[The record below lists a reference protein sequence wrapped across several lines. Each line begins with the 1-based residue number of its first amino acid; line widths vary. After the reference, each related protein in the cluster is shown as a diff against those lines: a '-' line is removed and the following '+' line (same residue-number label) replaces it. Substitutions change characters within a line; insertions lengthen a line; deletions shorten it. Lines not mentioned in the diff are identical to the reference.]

1 MTPVSPF
8 LTRSA
13 LALVAGIAVATVF
26 VAVAPGTYFDTMEW
40 RLADIPGAG
49 GSVHGAVTPVRIVT
63 DLLMAGFFF
72 LLGKELWE
80 TLTIERSGL
89 SGRQGLA
96 PAIAALGGMAGAALV
111 WVALSA
117 LIETAEEAAGA
128 PGWTVPLG
136 SDVVLAYAFGRR
148 LFGPGHPA
156 LQVLL
161 FLTISGD
168 VAALL
173 LSGITLPGGGLQ
185 WGWVGLAVAVP
196 CLGWATLTRP
206 AMAPAATERTHARA
220 FSPWPWVALG
230 LVTWGAV
237 AASGLPPAMG
247 FLPLLPAMPPA
258 SRSFGLFA
266 TAEGFLTDPANRLSQ
281 VLRPA
286 SVAILFLFGLTH
298 GALDPA
304 AVAPTTWVALGAL
317 WIGKPLGLAVGL
329 LVARHLLRL
338 PGPRGLDI
346 TDLIAIA
353 GLASIGFTSPA
364 LVMETALPGGAMQE
378 AARLGLATSLL
389 AGPAILF
396 LFRPPRRRGAL
407 PSPPMGPEQ

>member
-13 LALVAGIAVATVF
+13 LALAAGIAVATAF
-26 VAVAPGTYFDTMEW
+26 VAVAPGAYFDTMEW
-40 RLADIPGAG
+40 RLADLPGTG
-49 GSVHGAVTPVRIVT
+49 GSVHGAVTPLRIVT

-96 PAIAALGGMAGAALV
+96 PAIAALGGVLGAALV
-111 WVALSA
+111 WIVLTA
-117 LIETAEEAAGA
+117 LIETAEEATGA

-148 LFGPGHPA
+148 LFGSGHPA

-161 FLTISGD
+161 FVTISGD
-168 VAALL
+168 IAALV
-173 LSGITLPGGGLQ
+173 LSGITLPGGGGLSF
-185 WGWVGLAVAVP
+185 GWLALTAALP
-196 CLGWATLTRP
+196 CLGWALLTRP
-206 AMAPAATERTHARA
+206 ALTPGASERAHARA
-220 FSPWPWVALG
+220 YAPAPWVALG
-230 LVTWGAV
+230 LLTWGTV

-266 TAEGFLTDPANRLSQ
+266 QAEGFLTDPANRMAQ

-286 SVAILFLFGLTH
+286 TVAILFLFGLTH

-304 AVAPTTWVALGAL
+304 ALAPTTWIALGAL

-329 LVARHLLRL
+329 LVAVRLLRL
-338 PGPRGLDI
+338 PGPRGLEI
-346 TDLIAIA
+346 PDLVAIA
-353 GLASIGFTSPA
+353 GLASIGFTAPA

-378 AARLGLATSLL
+378 AARLGLAASLL
-389 AGPAILF
+389 AGPVMLMV
-396 LFRPPRRRGAL
+396 FRPARRRGAL
-407 PSPPMGPEQ
+407 PGPPP

>member
-13 LALVAGIAVATVF
+13 LALAAGIAVATAF
-26 VAVAPGTYFDTMEW
+26 VAVAPGAYFDTMEW
-40 RLADIPGAG
+40 RLADLPGTG
-49 GSVHGAVTPVRIVT
+49 GSVHGAVTPLRIVT

-96 PAIAALGGMAGAALV
+96 PAIAALGGILGAALV
-111 WVALSA
+111 WIVLTA
-117 LIETAEEAAGA
+117 LIETAEEATGA

-148 LFGPGHPA
+148 LFGSGHPA

-161 FLTISGD
+161 FVTISGD
-168 VAALL
+168 IAALV
-173 LSGITLPGGGLQ
+173 LSGITLPGGGGLGF
-185 WGWVGLAVAVP
+185 GWLALTATLP
-196 CLGWATLTRP
+196 CLGWALLTRP
-206 AMAPAATERTHARA
+206 ALTPGASERAHARA
-220 FSPWPWVALG
+220 YAPAPWVALG
-230 LVTWGAV
+230 LLTWGTV

-266 TAEGFLTDPANRLSQ
+266 QAEVFLTDPANRMAQ

-286 SVAILFLFGLTH
+286 TVAILFLFGLTH

-304 AVAPTTWVALGAL
+304 AVAPTTWIALGAL

-329 LVARHLLRL
+329 LVAVRLLRL
-338 PGPRGLDI
+338 PGPRGLEI
-346 TDLIAIA
+346 PDLIAIA
-353 GLASIGFTSPA
+353 GLASIGFTAPA

-378 AARLGLATSLL
+378 AARLGLAASLL
-389 AGPAILF
+389 AGPAML
-396 LFRPPRRRGAL
+396 LVFRPPRRRGAL
-407 PSPPMGPEQ
+407 PGPPP

>member
-13 LALVAGIAVATVF
+13 VALVAGMAVATVF

-40 RLADIPGAG
+40 RLADLPGAG
-49 GSVHGAVTPVRIVT
+49 ARGALTPVRIVT

-72 LLGKELWE
+72 LMGKELWE
-80 TLTIERSGL
+80 ALTIERSGL
-89 SGRQGLA
+89 AGRQGLA

-111 WVALSA
+111 WMLLTA

-148 LFGPGHPA
+148 LFGAGHPA

-161 FLTISGD
+161 FVTIIGD
-168 VAALL
+168 LAALL
-173 LSGITLPGGGLQ
+173 LAGIAMPGAAGLGPGWIALALLLPCC
-185 WGWVGLAVAVP
+185 GWL
-196 CLGWATLTRP
+196 LLTRP
-206 AMAPAATERTHARA
+206 ALAPAASERTHARA
-220 FSPWPWVALG
+220 HAPLPWVVLG
-230 LVTWGAV
+230 LATWGAV

-247 FLPLLPAMPPA
+247 LLPLLPAMPAA

-266 TAEGFLTDPANRLSQ
+266 QAEGFLTDPANRIAL

-286 SVAILFLFGLTH
+286 MVVILFLFGLTH
-298 GALDPA
+298 GALDVA
-304 AVAPTTWVALGAL
+304 APAPTTWVALGAL
-317 WIGKPLGLAVGL
+317 WIGKPLGLAIGL
-329 LVARHLLRL
+329 VVALRLLRL
-338 PGPRGLDI
+338 PAPRGLDRR
-346 TDLIAIA
+346 DLIAIA
-353 GLASIGFTSPA
+353 GLASIGFTAPA

-378 AARLGLATSLL
+378 AARLGLAFSLI
-389 AGPAILF
+389 AGPAILV
-396 LFRPPRRRGAL
+396 LFRPARRRGAL
-407 PSPPMGPEQ
+407 PGPPQ

>member
-26 VAVAPGTYFDTMEW
+26 VAVAPGSYFDTMEW
-40 RLADIPGAG
+40 RLADLPGAG

-96 PAIAALGGMAGAALV
+96 PALATFGGMAGAALV
-111 WVALSA
+111 WVLLTAM
-117 LIETAEEAAGA
+117 IETAEEAAGA

-148 LFGPGHPA
+148 LFGSGHPA

-168 VAALL
+168 IAALL
-173 LSGITLPGGGLQ
+173 LSGITLPGRGGLA
-185 WGWVGLAVAVP
+185 WGWLALAVAVP
-196 CLGWATLTRP
+196 CLGWAILTRP
-206 AMAPAATERTHARA
+206 ALAPGATERAHARA
-220 FSPWPWVALG
+220 FSPVPWVALG
-230 LVTWGAV
+230 LLTWGAV

-266 TAEGFLTDPANRLSQ
+266 QAEGFLTDPANRMAQ

-286 SVAILFLFGLTH
+286 SIAILFLFGLSH

-304 AVAPTTWVALGAL
+304 ALAPTTWIALGAL
-317 WIGKPLGLAVGL
+317 WIGKPLGLAFGL
-329 LVARHLLRL
+329 FVAVRVLRL
-338 PGPRGLDI
+338 PGPRGLDMP
-346 TDLIAIA
+346 DLIAIA
-353 GLASIGFTSPA
+353 GLASIGFTAPA

-378 AARLGLATSLL
+378 AARLGLALSLL

-396 LFRPPRRRGAL
+396 LFRPPRRRGAD
-407 PSPPMGPEQ
+407 PGPRQ

>member
-13 LALVAGIAVATVF
+13 LALAAGIAVATAF
-26 VAVAPGTYFDTMEW
+26 VAVAPGAYFDTMEW
-40 RLADIPGAG
+40 RLADLPGTG
-49 GSVHGAVTPVRIVT
+49 GSVHGAVTPLRIVT

-96 PAIAALGGMAGAALV
+96 PAIAALGGVLGAALV
-111 WVALSA
+111 WIVLTA
-117 LIETAEEAAGA
+117 LIETAEEATGA

-148 LFGPGHPA
+148 LFGSGHPA

-161 FLTISGD
+161 FVTISGD
-168 VAALL
+168 IAALV
-173 LSGITLPGGGLQ
+173 LSGITLPGGGGLGF
-185 WGWVGLAVAVP
+185 GWLALTAALP
-196 CLGWATLTRP
+196 CLGWALLTRP
-206 AMAPAATERTHARA
+206 ALTPGASERAHARA
-220 FSPWPWVALG
+220 YAPAPWVALG
-230 LVTWGAV
+230 LLTWGTV

-266 TAEGFLTDPANRLSQ
+266 QAEVFLTDPANRMAQ

-286 SVAILFLFGLTH
+286 TVAILFLFGLTH

-304 AVAPTTWVALGAL
+304 ALAPTTWIALGAL

-329 LVARHLLRL
+329 LVAVRLLRL
-338 PGPRGLDI
+338 PGPRGLEI
-346 TDLIAIA
+346 PDLIAIA
-353 GLASIGFTSPA
+353 GLASIGFTAPA

-378 AARLGLATSLL
+378 AARLGLAASLL
-389 AGPAILF
+389 AGPAML
-396 LFRPPRRRGAL
+396 LVFRPPRRRGAL
-407 PSPPMGPEQ
+407 PGPPP

>member
-8 LTRSA
+8 LSRSA
-13 LALVAGIAVATVF
+13 LALVAGMAVATVF
-26 VAVAPGTYFDTMEW
+26 VAVAPGPYFDAVEW
-40 RLADIPGAG
+40 RLTDLPWAAG
-49 GSVHGAVTPVRIVT
+49 QAHGAVTPVRIVT

-80 TLTIERSGL
+80 ALTIERSGL
-89 SGRQGLA
+89 AGRQGLA
-96 PAIAALGGMAGAALV
+96 PAIAALGGMVGAALV
-111 WVALSA
+111 WILLSA

-148 LFGPGHPA
+148 LFGAGHPA

-161 FLTISGD
+161 FVTIAD
-168 VAALL
+168 DIAALAL
-173 LSGITLPGGGLQ
+173 AGITLPGGGSLQ
-185 WGWVGLAVAVP
+185 WGWLALAILVP
-196 CLGWATLTRP
+196 CLGWAVLTRP
-206 AMAPAATERTHARA
+206 ALAPQATERAHARA

-266 TAEGFLTDPANRLSQ
+266 SAEGFLTDPANRMAQ

-286 SVAILFLFGLTH
+286 SVGILFLFGLTH

-304 AVAPTTWVALGAL
+304 ALAPTTWIALGAL
-317 WIGKPLGLAVGL
+317 WIGKPLGLAAGL
-329 LVARHLLRL
+329 FIALRLLHL
-338 PGPRGLDI
+338 PGPRGLD
-346 TDLIAIA
+346 TPDLIAIA
-353 GLASIGFTSPA
+353 GLASIGFTAPA

-378 AARLGLATSLL
+378 AARLGLALSLL
-389 AGPAILF
+389 AGPAILL
-396 LFRPPRRRGAL
+396 LFRPPRRTGAL
-407 PSPPMGPEQ
+407 PGPDQ

>member
-8 LTRSA
+8 LKRSA
-13 LALVAGIAVATVF
+13 LALVAGMALATAF
-26 VAVAPGTYFDTMEW
+26 VNLAPGAYFDTMEW
-40 RLADIPGAG
+40 RLADLPWSG
-49 GSVHGAVTPVRIVT
+49 GQPTGAVTPVRIVT
-63 DLLMAGFFF
+63 DLLMAAFFF

-80 TLTIERSGL
+80 ALTIERSEL
-89 SGRQGLA
+89 AGRRGLA
-96 PAIAALGGMAGAALV
+96 PGLAALGGMAGAALV
-111 WVALSA
+111 WLLLTA
-117 LIETAEEAAGA
+117 LIETAEEAAGT

-148 LFGPGHPA
+148 LFGSGHPA

-161 FLTISGD
+161 FVTIIGD
-168 VAALL
+168 IAALV
-173 LSGITLPGGGLQ
+173 LSGITHPGGPGVNL
-185 WGWVGLAVAVP
+185 GWLAIAILVP
-196 CLGWATLTRP
+196 CLGWALLTRP
-206 AMAPAATERTHARA
+206 GTAPGATERAHLRA
-220 FSPWPWVALG
+220 IAPWPWVGLG

-266 TAEGFLTDPANRLSQ
+266 QAEGFLTDPANRVAQ

-304 AVAPTTWVALGAL
+304 ALAPTTWVALGAL
-317 WIGKPLGLAVGL
+317 WIGKPLGLALGL
-329 LVARHLLRL
+329 FVALRL
-338 PGPRGLDI
+338 LGLPRPRGLD
-346 TDLIAIA
+346 TSDLVAIA
-353 GLASIGFTSPA
+353 GLASIGFTAPA

-378 AARLGLATSLL
+378 AARLGLALSLL
-389 AGPAILF
+389 AGPAILL

-407 PSPPMGPEQ
+407 PGRHP